1 MAGFTRR
8 LDDQPTPSIFLSRR
22 AIATVVATLIVARS
36 VVFVFWPQSYLDA
49 NQAVIGL
56 MAKHIAEGRAWPLF
70 MYGQSYVLATEAWL
84 AAPLFLTFG
93 VSVAALK
100 IPLLL
105 VNVAVALL
113 LLRVLIE
120 DAGLSPPLAA
130 VASLFVVLPSPS
142 TTAQLLE
149 ANGGSIETFLYVLLL
164 WLLRERPVWCGL
176 ALGLGLLQRTFTVY
190 GCLSLLL
197 VLAARRQLFTRLGLR
212 RAAVT
217 LLVAAVLWLAAE
229 NVKPAAS
236 AMGPGTTL
244 AQLHTRS
251 QAREI
256 ARHLCID
263 VRTIVPGVGRL
274 VTLHWPLL
282 FGTQLQALAEYGIES
297 GLSEGMPGAGL
308 WLAILIAIAVCRI
321 GLTVVHERG
330 WPPALDAGVYLA
342 LAGALSAGGYVI
354 ARCGVLTIYKMNY
367 DLLSLLGAVGIA
379 AWYLRVEP
387 SMRLRTLWVTGLIAW
402 TAIHAVAHGRLLAEY
417 ATHPP
422 RGGKLELI
430 EALDNRGVRYAYA
443 NYGLAY
449 PITFLTNERIVAASS
464 TRIRVLQY
472 QQIVAAH
479 RSEAFHVSRERCG
492 LEPPASPRLFY
503 LYICQANARGVRP

>member
-1 MAGFTRR
+1 MS
-8 LDDQPTPSIFLSRR
+8 PSRR
-22 AIATVVATLIVARS
+22 AITIVVVAVVVARS
-36 VVFVFWPQSYLDA
+36 LVFVFWPQSYFDA

-84 AAPLFLTFG
+84 AAPLFLAFG

-105 VNVAVALL
+105 VNVAVVLL

-120 DAGLSPPLAA
+120 DVGLSPPLAA

-164 WLLRERPVWCGL
+164 WLLRGRPVWCGL
-176 ALGLGLLQRTFTVY
+176 VLGFGLLQRTFTVY
-190 GCLSLLL
+190 GLVSLLL
-197 VLAARRQLFTRLGLR
+197 VLAARRQLFTWLGLR

-217 LLVAAVLWLAAE
+217 LLVAAVLLLAAE
-229 NVKPAAS
+229 TIKPAAS
-236 AMGPGTTL
+236 ALGPGTTL
-244 AQLHTRS
+244 AQLHTPS
-251 QAREI
+251 QAGEI
-256 ARHLCID
+256 AGHLCID
-263 VRTIVPGVGRL
+263 VRTILPGVGRL

-282 FGTQLQALAEYGIES
+282 FGTRSQKLVEYGIES
-297 GLSEGMPGAGL
+297 GLSEGVPGAGL
-308 WLAILIAIAVCRI
+308 WLAILIAIAIGRI

-330 WPPALDAGVYLA
+330 WLPALDACVYLT
-342 LAGALSAGGYVI
+342 LAGALSAGGYVM
-354 ARCGVLTIYKMNY
+354 ARCGVLTIGKMNY

-379 AWYLRVEP
+379 GWYLRVEP
-387 SMRLRTLWVTGLIAW
+387 SMRLRKLWVTGLIAW
-402 TAIHAVAHGRLLAEY
+402 TAIHALAHGRLLAEY

-422 RGGKLELI
+422 RGGKFELI
-430 EALDNRGVRYAYA
+430 EALDNRSVRYAYA
-443 NYGLAY
+443 DYALAY

-472 QQIVAAH
+472 QLIVHDH
-479 RSEAFHVSRERCG
+479 RKEAVHISRLPCG
-492 LEPPASPRLFY
+492 LESPASPRLSH
-503 LYICQANARGVRP
+503 LYICPADATGVRRQ